1 MKKRNKNMPTPRQ
14 DVIDNPIPTSLFLSD
29 MHFVDAGH
37 TKKLKLEDK

>member
-1 MKKRNKNMPTPRQ
+1 MPTPRQ

-29 MHFVDAGH
+29 MMFFVDTGH